1 MLPPAGMALDFSQP
15 PGAPA
20 LAPANGVSWRIF
32 SNPIA
37 LFIGGVSAVLLEL
50 AEPSVRTG
58 VWEHSSFRRDPFGRL
73 HRTGYAAMV
82 TVYAP
87 REAARAMIAR
97 VVRMHSRVQGITPEG
112 TVYHANDPRLLTW
125 VQATAIF
132 GFTQAYDQFV
142 QRLSRQEKDAAFQE
156 GQVSGLLYGATDLPQ
171 TWDQWERL
179 LDHTEAL
186 LVGHPIL
193 QEFVDIMVH
202 AHILPRPMR
211 WMQKLLV
218 KAAIGITPD
227 AVRTLPELQA
237 WQPSVWELRLT
248 RVLAWLAAHMPLPH
262 LPPAQARK
270 RMRKT
275 PDGVSEKF

>member
-1 MLPPAGMALDFSQP
+1 MRPPAGMAIDFSAP
-15 PGAPA
+15 KGAPA
-20 LAPANGVSWRIF
+20 LAPTDGVSWRVF
-32 SNPIA
+32 ANPVT

-58 VWEHSSFRRDPFGRL
+58 VWEHSSFRRDPFARL

-97 VVRMHSRVQGITPEG
+97 VVRMHGRVQGTTPEG
-112 TVYHANDPRLLTW
+112 VVYHANDPRLLNW

-132 GFTQAYDQFV
+132 GFTQAYDQYV
-142 QRLSRQEKDAAFQE
+142 QHLSAREKDAAFQE
-156 GQVSGLLYGATDLPQ
+156 GQASGLLYGATDLPQ
-171 TWDQWERL
+171 SWGQWESL
-179 LDHTEAL
+179 LDNTAHA

-202 AHILPRPMR
+202 AIILPRPMR
-211 WMQKLLV
+211 WIQKLLV
-218 KAAIGITPD
+218 KAAVGMTPEP
-227 AVRTLPELQA
+227 VRSLAQLQA
-237 WQPSVWELRLT
+237 WQPNAWELRCT
-248 RVLAWLAAHMPLPH
+248 RWLARIAEHVPLPH

-270 RMRKT
+270 RMR
-275 PDGVSEKF
+275 